1 MGTGGG
7 GRAGDRSSLGGDR
20 ADICATAK
28 KGAYQGGNRAGGVG
42 VVGAVGVVGDAFLDG
57 GVVAAPN
64 LGEITFVS
72 DEIASGELEASGLVA
87 FGVPPLSSPSG
98 ALAVGR
104 RGDGRGRGGTRGR
117 TGGGGGGDGVV
128 DGIGWGGL
136 RLYISGAPMIFA
148 FDFIFHGCCAG
159 TAVAVAVALCE
170 GVR

>member
-72 DEIASGELEASGLVA
+72 DEIASGLWEASGLVA
-87 FGVPPLSSPSG
+87 FGVPPLSLPSG

-159 TAVAVAVALCE
+159 TAVAVAVAEWE
-170 GVR
+170 GLR